1 MKARVGIGL
10 LGLGVIGSGVT
21 RVLTEKAAD
30 IAGYVGRPVVLQRV
44 LVRDPNK
51 RRGAAVAPDF
61 LTTSFDT
68 VLADPSVDIVVEL
81 LGGEEPAHQYIEAAL
96 RRGKRVVTANKE
108 VMAKFGPE
116 LLAIARENNTEIRYE
131 ASVGGGIPLIGPFN
145 RTLLANRVFQIRAI
159 INGTTNYILTR
170 MAEEGAPFADALGQ
184 AQALGYAEPDPRNDV
199 EGIDA
204 AYKLAILATL
214 AFRVRVHPDNVY
226 REGIQRLHP
235 NDFRYAREFGYAIK
249 LLAIGKETEDG
260 IEVRVHP
267 AMVPN
272 HLLLAQ
278 VGGVFNA
285 VQVDGDLMGPLVFY
299 GRGAG
304 AGPTSGVVVSDIIEL
319 ARELDVCPDSGGAA
333 RIPPLAYASKRVKPM
348 SEVKT
353 RYYFRMEVADR
364 AGVLARIAEVLGSQ
378 QISIASVVQKEAD
391 EQAQTAEIVIM
402 THLAEE
408 ANVQRALGLLD
419 ALDVVVEMGNL
430 LRVED

>member
-1 MKARVGIGL
+1 MESGVGVGL
-10 LGLGVIGSGVT
+10 LGLGVIGTGVF
-21 RVLTEKAAD
+21 RVLTERAED
-30 IAGYVGRPVVLQRV
+30 LAGYVGRPLVLRRV
-44 LVRDPNK
+44 LVRDLDK
-51 RRGAAVAPDF
+51 RRAVDMPPAMLTGDF
-61 LTTSFDT
+61 DAI
-68 VLADPSVDIVVEL
+68 LADPSVDVLVEV

-96 RRGKRVVTANKE
+96 RRGKSVVTANKE

-116 LLAIARENNTEIRYE
+116 LLALAREYGAEIRYE
-131 ASVGGGIPLIGPFN
+131 ASVGGGIPLIGPFH
-145 RTLLANRVFQIRAI
+145 RTLLANRITQVRAI

-204 AYKLAILATL
+204 VYKLAILASL
-214 AFRVRVHPDNVY
+214 AFRVRVRPEDIY

-249 LLAIGKETEDG
+249 LLAIGKETESG

-304 AGPTSGVVVSDIIEL
+304 AGPTAGVVVSDIIEL
-319 ARELDVCPDSGGAA
+319 ARGSGCPPGTGATGA
-333 RIPPLAYASKRVKPM
+333 VPAINYADRRIKEM
-348 SEVKT
+348 SEVRT
-353 RYYFRMEVADR
+353 RYYFRMEVVDR
-364 AGVLARIAEVLGSQ
+364 PGVLAQIALMLGTQ
-378 QISIASVVQKEAD
+378 RISIASVVQKEAD

-402 THLAEE
+402 THQATE
-408 ANVQRALGLLD
+408 ADVQRALGLLD